1 VARSGIGQGYA
12 QRAIQGAQPA
22 SAARAGTAR
31 VLPLA
36 ARRY

>member
-1 VARSGIGQGYA
+1 VARSGIGPGYA